1 MDIQNL
7 ESVLS
12 QMTENKLSD
21 EDQLK
26 IKEILSKYEIN
37 KTTTDS
43 VVEHEYVEE
52 GFEAPG
58 DEWEDPSD
66 LNFINNDENEV
77 TLQEAET
84 ITTIENTKVESV
96 IKIDENGQYQLP
108 LDDSQQMELDLSL
121 PSIELE
127 VINSEPVSQTESQ
140 QEVPPE
146 NVEPMLPEINTDERK
161 EPVLSLEG
169 MEGVAANTATLD
181 MPILPPKSQRFKSF
195 ENMAQNAMGKVHN
208 LFNFRDENGK
218 IDWYDA
224 GKKTV
229 LVLKNVKNA
238 ALDNVVV
245 NRLKGMIAKKY
256 SKSKFGIK
264 TNQIAD
270 TITVNLISREERY
283 NREFKNTIALLGYD
297 VKELITPKN
306 EPMLTLQ
313 EVSDNLNKNLKEN
326 LGLELTNNGYSSDFI
341 KGLNE
346 DQKAQFIQTI
356 VWPKLTEMM
365 AESMKLFEALKDIK
379 AKNPIC
385 KEITQIAKKN
395 DMEPD
400 LFATLLSKSPE
411 ILKQKGIKGIDS
423 LLERKEEIENVYFK
437 NEELFGKNFVVLQ
450 NLVKAS
456 ASIQKIVIDSNLSK
470 DYKQKI
476 LTDMKT
482 TVIKSDIKTNKKVL
496 FDTVQESIT
505 SSLQD
510 ADFVKS
516 LREVND
522 SILKIRKTQNK
533 ETANKPKI

>member
-12 QMTENKLSD
+12 QMTENKLSE
-21 EDQLK
+21 EDHLK
-26 IKEILSKYEIN
+26 IKEILGKYNIN
-37 KTTTDS
+37 KTTTSES
-43 VVEHEYVEE
+43 VLEHEHLEE
-52 GFEAPG
+52 GFEFPES
-58 DEWEDPSD
+58 EWEDPSD
-66 LNFINNDENEV
+66 LDFTNHDANEINVQESEVVNPVENFQV
-77 TLQEAET
+77 
-84 ITTIENTKVESV
+84 KSV
-96 IKIDENGQYQLP
+96 LKIDENGQYQLP
-108 LDDSQQMELDLSL
+108 LDESQQMELDLSL
-121 PSIELE
+121 QTIEP
-127 VINSEPVSQTESQ
+127 EPVIQKEIK
-140 QEVPPE
+140 QETTPE
-146 NVEPMLPEINTDERK
+146 NIEPILPEINNDGRK

-169 MEGVAANTATLD
+169 IEGVEANAATLD
-181 MPILPPKSQRFKSF
+181 TPILPPKSQKFKNF

-218 IDWYDA
+218 IDWYGA

-238 ALDNVVV
+238 ALDNIVV
-245 NRLKGMIAKKY
+245 NRLKGMIVKKY
-256 SKSKFGIK
+256 SNSKFGIK

-270 TITVNLISREERY
+270 TITVNLMSREERY
-283 NREFKNTIALLGYD
+283 NREFKNTISLLGYD

-379 AKNPIC
+379 AKNPLC
-385 KEITQIAKKN
+385 REIAQVAKKN

-482 TVIKSDIKTNKKVL
+482 TVIKSDTKKKVL

-522 SILKIRKTQNK
+522 SILKIRKIQNK
-533 ETANKPKI
+533 ETTTKPKM